1 MSLNPKMLAGFV
13 LIALLVIPIA
23 AVALAPALAPAE
35 TKGTVLAVFPDQQ
48 SLIVSDDNG
57 GNITFY
63 LDYQGKVLM
72 DERPAKLED
81 LQPGDHVRVIHCRSL
96 RSKLRGAA
104 EKWPMELFIKN
115 TGLCKVETT
124 RNAGQPVFGQRRA
137 AVICGVQGNLSGRE
151 SGAPEHSARCLVER
165 RQVSQAPRV
174 VS

>member
-1 MSLNPKMLAGFV
+1 MSLNPKMLVATV

-81 LQPGDHVRVIHCRSL
+81 LQPGDHVRVIHE
-96 RSKLRGAA
+96 A
-104 EKWPMELFIKN
+104 
-115 TGLCKVETT
+115 
-124 RNAGQPVFGQRRA
+124 
-137 AVICGVQGNLSGRE
+137 QGD
-151 SGAPEHSARCLVER
+151 
-165 RQVSQAPRV
+165 RQVASEIRCRRDTKNIGDRPLGRN
-174 VS
+174 